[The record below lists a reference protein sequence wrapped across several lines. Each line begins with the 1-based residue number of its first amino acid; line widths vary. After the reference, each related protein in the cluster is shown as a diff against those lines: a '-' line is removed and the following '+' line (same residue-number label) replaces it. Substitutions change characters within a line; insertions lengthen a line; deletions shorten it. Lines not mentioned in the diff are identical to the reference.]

1 MDEQNIRDLNR
12 RAPKNATAKVMLLG
26 SFDPEG
32 DKIIRDPYYVR
43 MNFFYC
49 TLI

>member
-1 MDEQNIRDLNR
+1 MDEENIRDLNR

-43 MNFFYC
+43 MNFF
-49 TLI
+49 LIVL